1 MNSSTFLFPLM
12 DDTST
17 ILLEHPSSIPDGRKQ
32 MLCPDMAFKRVYN
45 LQFYTSRIGMTC
57 QLVTELTTLTQTL
70 KLLKGEYVINFKTF
84 SPSKCIASNATNI
97 NISPS
102 KNCTLLHCF
111 YEKISIV
118 NCNVMYGTQLIPRS
132 CLHKYAV

>member
-1 MNSSTFLFPLM
+1 M

-17 ILLEHPSSIPDGRKQ
+17 IYLEHPSSIPDGRKQ

-70 KLLKGEYVINFKTF
+70 LKGEYVINFKTF
-84 SPSKCIASNATNI
+84 SPSKCIASNAT
-97 NISPS
+97 
-102 KNCTLLHCF
+102 K
-111 YEKISIV
+111 SI
-118 NCNVMYGTQLIPRS
+118 
-132 CLHKYAV
+132 